1 MRKIKSFIFIGLSII
16 FIHSGV
22 SAQQTGS
29 LSGQVFDTLGAVV
42 VGATVTAV
50 DAASKEKSVVSNNQ
64 GVFTINGLRA
74 GNYTVRVTA
83 PNFGL
88 YENTEVAIAAGARQE
103 LTVALSVQSV
113 NEQVEVSEN
122 GQIGTDPEKN
132 ADATVLTE
140 KDLDALPDDP
150 TELEAA
156 LQALAGPSAGPNGGQ
171 IYIDGFTG
179 GRLPPKESIREIRIN
194 QNPFSAEYDRLG
206 FGRIEI
212 LTKPGA
218 DKFRGQAFF
227 NFNDESLN
235 SRNSFALNRAP
246 SQTRFFGGNLSGPVQ
261 KGKSS
266 FFIDVSNRSIE
277 TNAVVNATTL
287 DAQANIVNFNQE
299 FVVPTERFTFS
310 PRFDYQINTNNTL
323 VARYSFTRTKA
334 GNQGIGDFR
343 LPSLAS
349 QSKGTEHSVRLTETM
364 IINPKTVNETRFEYE
379 VNRRKQ
385 EGDNSIP
392 TINVASAF
400 TGGGAQIGLNFTN
413 SNRYELQNYT
423 TTSLGKNS
431 QHSVKFGVR
440 LRGISI
446 KDRSEANFGGTFLFA
461 GFVAANDPF
470 DLDKNGIVSP
480 IEQYRANVLGA
491 SETRYNPNQFSITS
505 GNPLEDVS
513 QTDVGL
519 FATDDWRIRKDLTL
533 SFGLRYENQT
543 NIKDNLNFAPRFS
556 FAYSPGA
563 GGARQPKTVFRGGF
577 GIFYDRFGENFTLQ
591 SERFNGIEQLNYTV
605 AANSGDSP
613 AQQSANTLLSQ
624 PVFSESGVTSAPTAA
639 QIGSLLPGSNIT
651 RQISP
656 NLQSPYTIQSALSVE
671 RQLPFRTTVSFT
683 YIAQRTLHVLR
694 SRNVNAP
701 ICPPFSVSCA
711 NALRPDPTRTGV
723 YEFESSGKSNQQQ
736 LIVNFNTRLNPN
748 FSLFGNYRLGRAK
761 SDTDGAGN
769 FPAYNYDLSDE
780 YGTSSFDI
788 RHNLFVGGSI
798 GMPLGIRVSPFVIA
812 SSGRPFNFTTGRDTN
827 GDLQFTE
834 RPTFTQLNA
843 ACGLVKLT
851 NSFCDIGG
859 VANPDTTIVPRNYGR
874 GPGYFAVN
882 LNVNRTFGFGA
893 SKTPVAA
900 RGGKQIDPTTAQ
912 TGANRRERGNRGG
925 NAGGR
930 RGNTGNGNRGGG
942 FGVSGF
948 GGGGTDKPY
957 NLTVGLQIQ
966 NLFNRANL
974 STPIGNLNSSRF
986 GQSVSTAGGFGGFG
1000 GGFGGGGGSAG
1011 NRRVEL
1017 QMRFSF

>member
-1 MRKIKSFIFIGLSII
+1 MRKIKSFIFVGLFTLFINSSI
-16 FIHSGV
+16 F
-22 SAQQTGS
+22 AQQAGS
-29 LSGQVFDTLGAVV
+29 LTGQVFDTLGSVV

-50 DAASKEKSVVSNNQ
+50 DAALKEKSVATNNQ
-64 GVFTINGLRA
+64 GVFTITGLA
-74 GNYTVRVTA
+74 PGTYTVRVTA

-88 YENTEVAIAAGARQE
+88 YENAEVAITSGARGE

-113 NEQVEVSEN
+113 NEQVEVSEG
-122 GQIGTDPEKN
+122 GQISTDPQNN
-132 ADATVLTE
+132 ASATVLSE
-140 KDLDALPDDP
+140 EDLEALPDDP
-150 TELEAA
+150 SELESA

-179 GRLPPKESIREIRIN
+179 GRLPPKEAIREIRVN

-218 DKFRGQAFF
+218 DRWRGQGFF

-235 SRNSFALNRAP
+235 SRNPFAANRAP

-277 TNAVVNATTL
+277 NNAVVNAITL
-287 DAQANIVNFNQE
+287 DATANIVNFSEE
-299 FVVPTERFTFS
+299 FVVPTERFSVS

-323 VARYSFTRTKA
+323 VARYSFTRFKA
-334 GNQGIGDFR
+334 DNQGIGGFT
-343 LPSLAS
+343 LPTLAS
-349 QSKGTEHSVRLTETM
+349 QLTSREHSVRLTETM

-379 VNRRKQ
+379 ANRRSQ

-400 TGGGAQIGLNFTN
+400 VGGGAQIGLNFTN

-423 TTSLGKNS
+423 TTSFGKTS
-431 QHSVKFGVR
+431 QHAVKFGVR
-440 LRGISI
+440 IRGISL

-461 GFVAANDPF
+461 GFAAAADPF

-491 SETRYNPNQFSITS
+491 TEARYNPNQFSITS
-505 GNPLEDVS
+505 GNPLENVS
-513 QTDVGL
+513 QTDFGL
-519 FATDDWRIRKDLTL
+519 FVTDDWRIRQDLTL

-563 GGARQPKTVFRGGF
+563 GGARPPKTVFRGGF
-577 GIFYDRFGENFTLQ
+577 GIFYERFGENFTLQ

-605 AANSGDSP
+605 AANNGDSLT
-613 AQQSANTLLSQ
+613 QQAAAALLSQ
-624 PVFSESGVTSAPTAA
+624 PVFSATGVTNVPTTA
-639 QIGSLLPGSNIT
+639 QIGNLLPGSNIT
-651 RQISP
+651 RRISSD
-656 NLQSPYTIQSALSVE
+656 LQTPYTIQSALSVE

-701 ICPPFSVSCA
+701 ICPPFSVSSCA
-711 NALRPDPTRTGV
+711 DAPRPDPTRTGV

-748 FSLFGNYRLGRAK
+748 FSLFGNYRLGRAR
-761 SDTDGAGN
+761 SDTDGAGT
-769 FPAYNYDLSDE
+769 FPAYNYDLSNE
-780 YGTSSFDI
+780 YGSSSFDV
-788 RHNLFVGGSI
+788 RHNVFVGGSI
-798 GMPLGIRVSPFVIA
+798 GMPFGIRVSPFVIA

-827 GDLQFTE
+827 GDLQFNE
-834 RPTFTQLNA
+834 RPTYTQLNT
-843 ACGLVKLT
+843 ACGRFGLT
-851 NSFCDIGG
+851 KSFCDIDGI
-859 VANPDTTIVPRNYGR
+859 ANPDTTIIPRNYGR
-874 GPGYFAVN
+874 GPNYFSVN
-882 LNVNRTFGFGA
+882 LNVNRTFGFGT
-893 SKTPVAA
+893 SRNPVAQQ
-900 RGGKQIDPTTAQ
+900 GGQQTDQAAQ
-912 TGANRRERGNRGG
+912 PGGNRGG
-925 NAGGR
+925 RGGGGR
-930 RGNTGNGNRGGG
+930 GGNIGGGNRGGG
-942 FGVSGF
+942 GGGF
-948 GGGGTDKPY
+948 GGGGFGGGTDKPY

-986 GQSVSTAGGFGGFG
+986 GQSTSTTGGF

-1017 QMRFSF
+1017 QLRFSF